1 MNNLI
6 KQRPEVG
13 DIMIIV
19 DGKRR
24 FVRGSECATEFI
36 DTQDAVGVVFF
47 VQGNRFWIVGGVNNQ
62 SRQFSAV
69 ADYEITAIPSASGD
83 YAVTL
88 NGVAQGDFTYTKSD
102 GTLSEFVTQ
111 LDAWLKSRPA
121 GSKALK
127 WEAYMNSGK
136 AYLQMSTYDEYEST
150 VTIAG
155 TSLTKLVATELPAFA
170 LNRNQ
175 IKQRTSYVGLC
186 RTRVEA
192 WSQNETGANSNPTT
206 VMDGVTKLY
215 ETYPCSEI
223 YYNGVNGTGLRANF
237 ATYSDYID
245 ACMLWDRELDYGA
258 AQYRDGQYYTSL
270 LNKQVL
276 INGTPTPAYQ
286 AADYCANYDS
296 GVSGYGAGTFWMP
309 SVYEGSRLMR
319 NIGGTNDLVN
329 TALGKKTGWSTISS
343 TSHRWL
349 CGRYSSNYAWRSA
362 SGGVLND
369 YHFCSSHYVSA
380 VSAFNI
386 ND

>member
-1 MNNLI
+1 
-6 KQRPEVG
+6 
-13 DIMIIV
+13 MIIV

-24 FVRGSECATEFI
+24 FVRGSECTTEFI

-62 SRQFSAV
+62 TKKFSAV

-111 LDAWLKSRPA
+111 LDTWLKSRPA

-136 AYLQMSTYDEYEST
+136 AYLQMSTYNEYEST

-155 TSLTKLVATELPAFA
+155 TSLTKLVATELPAFT

-192 WSQNETGANSNPTT
+192 WAQNETGANNNPTT

-223 YYNGVNGTGLRANF
+223 YYNGENGTGLRANF

-343 TSHRWL
+343 TSYRWL
-349 CGRYSSNYAWRSA
+349 CGRCSSPAAWLYGSL
-362 SGGVLND
+362 GVLGYNAF
-369 YHFCSSHYVSA
+369 YHSNCVSA

>member
-1 MNNLI
+1 MNILI

-19 DGKRR
+19 DGERR
-24 FVRGSECATEFI
+24 FVRGSECTKEFI

-62 SRQFSAV
+62 TKRFSAV

-83 YAVTL
+83 YAVIL
-88 NGVAQGDFTYTKSD
+88 NDVAQGDFTYTKSD

-127 WEAYMNSGK
+127 WEAYMNSEK
-136 AYLQMSTYDEYEST
+136 AYLQMSTYNEYEGT

-155 TSLTKLVATELPAFA
+155 TSLTKLIATELP
-170 LNRNQ
+170 LNSSNRNQ
-175 IKQRTSYVGLC
+175 IKQRTTYAGLC
-186 RTRVEA
+186 RPRVESFA
-192 WSQNETGANSNPTT
+192 KNQTGASSNPTT

-223 YYNGVNGTGLRANF
+223 YYNGENGTGLRANF
-237 ATYSDYID
+237 STYSAYID
-245 ACMLWDRELDYGA
+245 ACMLLDRELDYGA

-276 INGTPTPAYQ
+276 INGTPTPAYS

-309 SVYEGSRLMR
+309 SVYEGAQLMR

-329 TALGKKTGWSTISS
+329 TALGKKTGWGSISS
-343 TSHRWL
+343 TSNRWL
-349 CGRYSSNYAWRSA
+349 CGRAYPYFAWTYFSSGVLGNTYFYSS
-362 SGGVLND
+362 
-369 YHFCSSHYVSA
+369 FYVSA

>member
-19 DGKRR
+19 DGERR
-24 FVRGSECATEFI
+24 FVRGSECTKEFI

-62 SRQFSAV
+62 AKQFSAV
-69 ADYEITAIPSASGD
+69 ADYEITEIPSVSGD
-83 YAVTL
+83 YAVIL

-111 LDAWLKSRPA
+111 LDTWLKSRPA

-127 WEAYMNSGK
+127 WEAYMNSEK
-136 AYLQMSTYDEYEST
+136 AYLQMSTYNEYEST

-155 TSLTKLVATELPAFA
+155 TSLTKLIATELPAFSS
-170 LNRNQ
+170 NRNQ
-175 IKQRTSYVGLC
+175 IKQRTSYAGMC
-186 RTRVEA
+186 RPRVESWA
-192 WSQNETGANSNPTT
+192 RNETGANSNPTR
-206 VMDGVTKLY
+206 VMDGVTELY

-223 YYNGVNGTGLRANF
+223 YYNGEYGTGLRANF

-245 ACMLWDRELDYGA
+245 ACMVLDRELDYGA

-276 INGTPTPAYQ
+276 INGTPTPAYP

-296 GVSGYGAGTFWMP
+296 GVSGYGAGTFWIP
-309 SVYEGSRLMR
+309 SVYEGAQLMR

-329 TALGKKTGWSTISS
+329 TALGKKTGWGTISN
-343 TSHRWL
+343 TSGRWL
-349 CGRYSSNYAWRSA
+349 CGRYSSYYAWNYLYF
-362 SGGVLND
+362 GVLNLNFF
-369 YHFCSSHYVSA
+369 YYSYYVSA